1 MKWILVEAVFNV
13 YTTCATI
20 VVVGVAV
27 GDVGCTGII
36 IVGVAAADAGA
47 VVKVG
52 NREVVV
58 VVVVV
63 MLLVVR
69 MREATAS
76 VGKPW
81 MMKVRNVRY
90 ELADGGTVQSIQCHG
105 GDIGRNLIGM
115 LWVMIMLL
123 LLLMSG
129 ISFRRLQ
136 DAIGLHLRRG
146 RRFTLAPHHDDDIG
160 QGRDVVLGQRE
171 RFYLGQSALLLD
183 VRDDFSE
190 GLCREKKE
198 TKENG
203 ISIQLSSGAQF

>member
-27 GDVGCTGII
+27 GDVGCIGII
-36 IVGVAAADAGA
+36 IVAAVAADAGA

-63 MLLVVR
+63 MLVVWV
-69 MREATAS
+69 REATAS
-76 VGKPW
+76 VGKPR

-90 ELADGGTVQSIQCHG
+90 KLADGGTVQSIQSHG
-105 GDIGRNLIGM
+105 RDIGRNLIGM

-129 ISFRRLQ
+129 VSFRRLQ

-146 RRFTLAPHHDDDIG
+146 RRFPLASHHDDDIG

-171 RFYLGQSALLLD
+171 RFYLGQSTLLLD

-190 GLCREKKE
+190 GLCRKKRKKKE
-198 TKENG
+198 ENG

>member
-58 VVVVV
+58 VVVV
-63 MLLVVR
+63 MQLVVR

-76 VGKPW
+76 VVKPW
-81 MMKVRNVRY
+81 MMKVRNIRY

-123 LLLMSG
+123 LLMSG
-129 ISFRRLQ
+129 ISFRCL
-136 DAIGLHLRRG
+136 
-146 RRFTLAPHHDDDIG
+146 
-160 QGRDVVLGQRE
+160 
-171 RFYLGQSALLLD
+171 
-183 VRDDFSE
+183 
-190 GLCREKKE
+190 
-198 TKENG
+198 
-203 ISIQLSSGAQF
+203 

>member
-52 NREVVV
+52 NREVV

-123 LLLMSG
+123 LLMSG

-171 RFYLGQSALLLD
+171 RFYLGQSTLLLD